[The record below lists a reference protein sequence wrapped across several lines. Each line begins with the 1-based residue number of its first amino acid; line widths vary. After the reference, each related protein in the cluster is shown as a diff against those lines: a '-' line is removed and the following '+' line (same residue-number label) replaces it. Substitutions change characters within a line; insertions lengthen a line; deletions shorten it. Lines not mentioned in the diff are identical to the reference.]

1 MYSRRASAR
10 RLFKPGTMLE
20 KGIEMAVNIIVYLLT
35 LYFLFRIFI
44 VAGSGKIKL
53 SEPETMEKHNRQFKP
68 TPLDWK
74 KYEHEFKKD
83 WTIEEKTFHILM
95 CKKLQQETRSTKEIA
110 MISNDEMARWKKLTG
125 VDVKEKEREEKRLRP
140 RKEGDKQIYL
150 KAVKGNTQS
159 FEL

>member
-1 MYSRRASAR
+1 
-10 RLFKPGTMLE
+10 
-20 KGIEMAVNIIVYLLT
+20 
-35 LYFLFRIFI
+35 
-44 VAGSGKIKL
+44 
-53 SEPETMEKHNRQFKP
+53 
-68 TPLDWK
+68 
-74 KYEHEFKKD
+74 
-83 WTIEEKTFHILM
+83 M